1 MPTSEP
7 ILHRHYL
14 WLLSRL
20 SAWLNDGFGTIA
32 RLKCLA
38 NQPRGTD
45 GASLPERTIF
55 TPIIALSRRYIGQKE
70 RSQDSMSEFMVNTNI
85 EFDEFV
91 VVGLN

>member
-1 MPTSEP
+1 M
-7 ILHRHYL
+7 
-14 WLLSRL
+14 
-20 SAWLNDGFGTIA
+20 
-32 RLKCLA
+32 
-38 NQPRGTD
+38 
-45 GASLPERTIF
+45 PERTIF